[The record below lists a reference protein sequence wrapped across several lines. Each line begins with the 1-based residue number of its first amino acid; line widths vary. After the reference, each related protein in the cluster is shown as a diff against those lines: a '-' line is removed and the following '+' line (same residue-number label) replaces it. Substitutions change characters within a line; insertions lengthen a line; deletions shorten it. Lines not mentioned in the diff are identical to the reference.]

1 VYRNVAYSQRTQT
14 TYLYTWDDSGKRV
27 TLEST
32 YEPYIYLETNN
43 APDTLSI
50 FNTKLK
56 KKKFRNQ
63 SDRSRYIKDN
73 NIKRVFDNFNVQQQ
87 FLIDAF
93 WQDNEK
99 DEFSQHPL
107 KVYFIDIET
116 YSPDAFPDIN
126 NPQDPINVITIYD
139 TITDRYTVWGT
150 KPFTK
155 ANEKTDYIYCKTER
169 ELFAKFLDF
178 FSKDYPDILSGWNSE
193 FFDIPYIVNRMTKIL
208 GEDETRRL
216 SPIGSLRARTF
227 MGKFGREQTRWHIEG
242 ISCVDYLQIYQRF
255 CPVLRESYKLDAIG
269 EIELDQRKI
278 DYGDTDLA
286 SLSEDNWELF
296 VEYNI
301 QDVTLLINL
310 EKKLQYIQLLRMIA
324 YAGLTTFEGA
334 LGSLSV
340 ITGLCSIRA
349 RTKNQRIPT
358 FVKETSEANK
368 KNAGAYVGEPQRD
381 FQEHVVSFDAN
392 SLYPNMMI
400 TLNLS
405 PETKIGTILHDD
417 KYNILYTDD
426 GKMTIKH
433 VNGTEYNITR
443 EKFVTFVKHEQIAI
457 SKARVLFSQ
466 KEKGIVPITVDHY
479 YKKRVELKKLLTKAK
494 KAAINVKETDPNYK
508 KIQNEIDNLN
518 IRQHT
523 IKILINTIY
532 GYFGNKHSPLGDDDL
547 ANSITLTG
555 QAVIKQSNDILTNY
569 IKDNTGLSEDY
580 LKENSP
586 IIYND
591 TDSSYISIKHLIKS
605 KNIATYDKNGNVT
618 ADYYKAVQDIEDH
631 LNTEIVKWGKA
642 DLNSIDCRLVFK
654 REAIADSG
662 VFLQKKR
669 YVLHLLDVEGI
680 PCNKFKYTGVEVVR
694 TTMPAQIKPY
704 VKRIIETMLTTKSL
718 TETNKIFNETYEVF
732 KTLPVEDIASV
743 MGIKGYEKYANNSKE
758 FDTVK
763 RMPIHVKAAY
773 YHNLLLEKFNI
784 ERKYE
789 SLSSGD
795 KIRYFYVRKPNKY
808 GISVIGYKY
817 YYPKEFAELFEP
829 DYEFIFKK
837 IIFQVI
843 ERFYEAVNWRLKDP
857 AMAVQ
862 TDLFDLLGMN

>member
-1 VYRNVAYSQRTQT
+1 MN
-14 TYLYTWDDSGKRV
+14 LYTWDDQGNRITV
-27 TLEST
+27 PST

-43 APDTLSI
+43 APDAMSI

-56 KKKFRNQ
+56 KKRFKNQ
-63 SDRSRYIKDN
+63 SERSRFIKDN
-73 NIKRVFDNFNVQQQ
+73 KIERVFDNFNVQQQ
-87 FLIDAF
+87 FLIDTF

-99 DEFSQHPL
+99 DEFSKHPL

-116 YSPDAFPDIN
+116 YSPNAFPDIN
-126 NPQDPINVITIYD
+126 NPQDPINIITIYD
-139 TITDRYTVWGT
+139 TITERYTAWGT

-155 ANEKTDYIYCKTER
+155 ANDKTTYIYCKTER
-169 ELFAKFLDF
+169 ELYSKFLDF

-193 FFDIPYIVNRMTKIL
+193 FFDIPYIINRMTKIV
-208 GEDETRRL
+208 GEDEVRRL
-216 SPIGSLRARTF
+216 SPIGSMRARTF

-242 ISCVDYLQIYQRF
+242 ISCVDYLEIYKRF

-286 SLSEDNWELF
+286 SLSEENWELF

-358 FVKETSEANK
+358 FVKEIKEGGE

-405 PETKIGTILHDD
+405 PETKV
-417 KYNILYTDD
+417 
-426 GKMTIKH
+426 GKIIERTEEGVVFRH
-433 VNGTEYNITR
+433 VNNKEYTLSHKKLADFI
-443 EKFVTFVKHEQIAI
+443 KIEQLAV
-457 SKARVLFSQ
+457 SRADVLFSQ
-466 KEKGIVPITVDHY
+466 KEKGIIPITVDYY
-479 YKKRVELKKLLTKAK
+479 YKKRVEIKKLLTKAK
-494 KAAINVKETDPNYK
+494 KAALNVKETDSNYK
-508 KIQNEIDNLN
+508 KVQNEIDNLN

-555 QAVIKQSNDILTNY
+555 QAVIKQSNQILTNY
-569 IKDNTGLSEDY
+569 IKDNTGLTDEY
-580 LKENSP
+580 LAENSP

-591 TDSSYISIKHLIKS
+591 TDSSYISIKHLIKARG
-605 KNIATYDKNGNVT
+605 IETYDKKGNVT
-618 ADYYKAVQDIEDH
+618 PEYYKAVQDIEDH

-642 DLNSIDCRLVFK
+642 DLNSADCRLVFK

-662 VFLQKKR
+662 IFLQKKR

-704 VKRIIETMLTTKSL
+704 VKRIIETMLMTKSL
-718 TETNKIFNETYEVF
+718 TDTNKIFNETYEVF

-743 MGIKGYEKYANNSKE
+743 MGVKGYEKYATYSKE
-758 FDTVK
+758 FNTVK

-789 SLSSGD
+789 SIASGD

-817 YYPKEFAELFEP
+817 YYPKEFAEIFEP

-843 ERFYEAVNWRLKDP
+843 ERFYEAVNWKLKDP

-862 TDLFDLLGMN
+862 TDLFDLLGLD